1 MAVKCRKHV
10 LQGQILTAAIWKPPL
25 ESEYRMPTLCP
36 FLPFKLSE
44 PASAANIY
52 GAAPWC
58 YGLVEVFLLDLIYG
72 Y

>member
-1 MAVKCRKHV
+1 
-10 LQGQILTAAIWKPPL
+10 
-25 ESEYRMPTLCP
+25 MPTLCP